1 MKNVVLL
8 ASTVFALLYLF
19 VPLLIVVLFSFH
31 VTGGLSFPFEGFS
44 MRWYEEVLS
53 SPDFLNATKNS
64 FYVASAT
71 AAITLVVFTAAAY
84 GMSRSTARLRD
95 TLSPLFLLPITL
107 PGIFIGVAL
116 LLFFARIQLPLSL
129 MTVIIAH
136 IVFVA
141 PFFYLI
147 TSVALESLD
156 PSLEEV
162 ALDLGASRYQA
173 FFKIVLPQI
182 WPTLVGATALA
193 FMLSLDEF
201 IITFFVIGNDGTL
214 PMYIFSKLRRT
225 VDPSINVVSAL
236 LIGASLLLW
245 IVGLGMMWLQR
256 TRVAI
261 GVSDRENIAT

>member
-1 MKNVVLL
+1 MKNLILL
-8 ASTVFALLYLF
+8 TITVFTLLYLF
-19 VPLLIVVLFSFH
+19 APLLIVVLFSFH
-31 VTGGLSFPFEGFS
+31 ATGELSFPFEGFS
-44 MRWYEEVLS
+44 LRWYEEVLF
-53 SPDFLNATKNS
+53 SPEFLNAMKNS
-64 FYVASAT
+64 FYVASVT
-71 AAITLVVFTAAAY
+71 AVITLVLFTTAAY
-84 GMSRSTARLRD
+84 GMSRSPARYRNS
-95 TLSPLFLLPITL
+95 LSPLLLVPITL

-116 LLFFARIQLPLSL
+116 LLFFVRIQLSLSL
-129 MTVIIAH
+129 ATVVIAH
-136 IVFVA
+136 VVFVA

-147 TSVALESLD
+147 TSVALERLD

-162 ALDLGASRYQA
+162 ALDLGASRFQA
-173 FFKIVLPQI
+173 FFKVILPQI

-245 IVGLGMMWLQR
+245 LVGLLMVWLQR
-256 TRVAI
+256 ERA
-261 GVSDRENIAT
+261 GVGVNDEENIAT